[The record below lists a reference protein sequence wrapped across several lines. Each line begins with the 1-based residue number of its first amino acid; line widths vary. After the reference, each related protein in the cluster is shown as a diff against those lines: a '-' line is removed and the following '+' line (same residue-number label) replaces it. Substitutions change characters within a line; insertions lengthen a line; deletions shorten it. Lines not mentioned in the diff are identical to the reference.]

1 MTETQQHVPR
11 AERRFTLADWERS
24 DLYHNSFLIP
34 SGNEETDIL
43 ERASKNSLDN
53 GLPDIAVSK
62 AQGKLLNLL
71 VKSLGAKRVLEV
83 GTLAGYSTIWLG
95 RALPEDGD
103 LVTLEIDEKHA
114 KVAEENLSLADLSSK
129 CKVILGP
136 AYDSMVKLHPQV
148 PFDFVFIDA
157 DKESNCQYFT
167 EAKRLLKPGGVIVVD
182 NVVRSG
188 RVSDPNYSDP
198 SIEGVRDLLKM
209 LKDDKEVEATTISTV
224 GEKGYDGFIYAVRK

>member
-1 MTETQQHVPR
+1 MISTHSILIMTETRQHVPR

-83 GTLAGYSTIWLG
+83 GTLAG
-95 RALPEDGD
+95 
-103 LVTLEIDEKHA
+103 
-114 KVAEENLSLADLSSK
+114 
-129 CKVILGP
+129 
-136 AYDSMVKLHPQV
+136 
-148 PFDFVFIDA
+148 
-157 DKESNCQYFT
+157 
-167 EAKRLLKPGGVIVVD
+167 
-182 NVVRSG
+182 
-188 RVSDPNYSDP
+188 
-198 SIEGVRDLLKM
+198 
-209 LKDDKEVEATTISTV
+209 
-224 GEKGYDGFIYAVRK
+224 